1 MRHPSALSYLER
13 RGGEV
18 LTEVNNRRARA
29 SAGERAMTVAVYPG
43 TFDPITNGHLDLIE
57 RSLRMFDKLIVAI
70 FANAMKG
77 PLFSVEER
85 RRLVAEATKGMG
97 NIEIDTFD
105 NTLLV
110 FYAKQRKANVIV
122 RGLRAIADF
131 EYEFQMTLMNRRLD
145 EDIETVFLTPREEYT
160 YVASRLIKEVAAY
173 GGNVEH
179 FVPPAVVVALREK
192 FHQHS

>member
-1 MRHPSALSYLER
+1 
-13 RGGEV
+13 
-18 LTEVNNRRARA
+18 
-29 SAGERAMTVAVYPG
+29 MTVAVYPG

-70 FANAMKG
+70 FDNPMKG

-85 RRLVAEATKGMG
+85 RRLIEEATRGMG
-97 NIEIDTFD
+97 NIEIDTF

-110 FYAKQRKANVIV
+110 FYARQRQAHVIV

-145 EDIETVFLTPREEYT
+145 EGIETVFMMPREEYT

-173 GGNVEH
+173 GGNVEQL
-179 FVPPAVVVALREK
+179 VPPSVIIALKEK
-192 FHQHS
+192 LQHQA

>member
-1 MRHPSALSYLER
+1 
-13 RGGEV
+13 
-18 LTEVNNRRARA
+18 
-29 SAGERAMTVAVYPG
+29 MTVAVYPG

-70 FANAMKG
+70 FDNPMKG

-85 RRLVAEATKGMG
+85 RHLIEEATKGFR
-97 NIEIDTFD
+97 NIEIDTF

-110 FYAKQRKANVIV
+110 FYARQRQAQVIV

-145 EDIETVFLTPREEYT
+145 QDVETVFLTPREEYT
-160 YVASRLIKEVAAY
+160 YVASRLIKEVVAY

-179 FVPPAVVVALREK
+179 LVPPAVVVALQEK
-192 FHQHS
+192 LSQKS